1 VFRSFENKICGKH
14 FLLINGGFMLLLSLS
29 MFTGCDNLKDQLKD
43 IQDEYSDITNT
54 FVAAGTILGVEEPD
68 FNDFMQEELC
78 LEPDSFPIDSSMYE
92 QGNQALVFLAQA
104 ELSADIND
112 SQPVTGASITISSD
126 NGDISDIMMEE
137 GEIDGQYSAGAEQG
151 LEYSSSVVSFTIDS
165 GAEEKHTLSV
175 DAPPA
180 ATLDSVPRE
189 NAVDNPVS
197 VDLVGQGFHSALM
210 MVINVET
217 GDMSFDNLPQEVEDM
232 YSLAHPEGALLGEE
246 TPEIESIELPG
257 SAFPE
262 DGLYAVGVAGL
273 RAAGSDNMNNINL
286 LLSGM
291 IAGKFSFTPV
301 CVPDCYTLKKDLFCE
316 TFLAEGQDA
325 DFDGDVDQ
333 DDCDLAFELAGDG
346 ECPDLGQ

>member
-1 VFRSFENKICGKH
+1 
-14 FLLINGGFMLLLSLS
+14 MLLLTLS
-29 MFTGCDNLKDQLKD
+29 MFTGCDKLKDQLKD

-78 LEPDSFPIDSSMYE
+78 IDPETLPIDSSMYE

-112 SQPVTGASITISSD
+112 SQPVTGAEISISSD
-126 NGDISDIMMEE
+126 NGDISEIMMEE
-137 GEIDGQYSAGAEQG
+137 GEVPGQYSAGAEQG
-151 LEYSSSVVSFTIDS
+151 LEYSNSVVTFTIDS
-165 GAEEKHTLSV
+165 GAEEAHTLSV

-180 ATLDSVPRE
+180 ASLDSVPRE
-189 NAVDNPVS
+189 NDVENPVT

-217 GDMSFDNLPQEVEDM
+217 GEMSYDNLPQEVEEM
-232 YSLAHPEGALLGEE
+232 YYLAHPEGALLGEE
-246 TPEIESIELPG
+246 TPEVESVELPG

-262 DGLYAVGVAGL
+262 NGLYAVGVAGL
-273 RAAGSDNMNNINL
+273 RAAGSDDMDNINL

-291 IAGKFSFTPV
+291 IGGKFAFTPV

-316 TFLAEGQDA
+316 SYFANGADV
-325 DFDGDVDQ
+325 DFDGDIDQ
-333 DDCDLAFELAGDG
+333 DDCDLAFEAAGDG
-346 ECPDLGQ
+346 ECPDLGQE

>member
-1 VFRSFENKICGKH
+1 ML
-14 FLLINGGFMLLLSLS
+14 FLTLS
-29 MFTGCDNLKDQLKD
+29 MFTGCDKLKDQLKD

-78 LEPDSFPIDSSMYE
+78 IDPETLPIDSSMYE

-112 SQPVTGASITISSD
+112 SQPVTGAEISISSD
-126 NGDISDIMMEE
+126 NGDISGVMMEE
-137 GEIDGQYSAGAEQG
+137 GEVPGQYSAGAEQG
-151 LEYSSSVVSFTIDS
+151 LEYSNSIVTFTIDS
-165 GAEEKHTLSV
+165 GAEEAHTLSV

-180 ATLDSVPRE
+180 ASMDSIPRE
-189 NAVDNPVS
+189 NDVENPVT

-217 GDMSFDNLPQEVEDM
+217 GEMSYDNLPQEVEEM
-232 YSLAHPEGALLGEE
+232 YYLAHPEGALLGEE
-246 TPEIESIELPG
+246 TPEVDSVELPG

-262 DGLYAVGVAGL
+262 SGLYAVGVAGL
-273 RAAGSDNMNNINL
+273 RAAGSDDMDNINL

-291 IAGKFSFTPV
+291 IGGKFAFTPV
-301 CVPDCYTLKKDLFCE
+301 CVPDCYTLKKELFCE
-316 TFLAEGQDA
+316 SYFANGADI
-325 DFDGDVDQ
+325 DFDGDIDQ
-333 DDCDLAFELAGDG
+333 DDCDLAFEAAGDG
-346 ECPDLGQ
+346 ECPDLGE